1 MKNLPNEI
9 NVGFF
14 LVDIKDIRNKYS
26 DYINANMEEFKV

>member
-14 LVDIKDIRNKYS
+14 LVDIKDIKIKYIE
-26 DYINANMEEFKV
+26 YIN